1 MPARRDTHLGSR
13 LSSRRGKLLAR
24 LSISSDMTRPQ
35 RPRITP
41 IAGPILG
48 EFLIGISVTMAA
60 LWMASQI
67 SDAAAGAFGM
77 SQQVLESLFVLF
89 RVLALGVGVT
99 ITQALGGRRADAA
112 RRTALVGLGGCTWAG
127 TVAALWLLLASDWTL
142 EVLNAPPS
150 VAALG
155 SHYLPL
161 LAVAA
166 LLEAYNLVMASIL
179 RAHLHARDTLYVM
192 LVMHA
197 THLALAFP
205 LMLGVGDWDGLGLS
219 GNALALTVSRAT
231 GLGLHL
237 WLWRRRLHLVPG
249 QHDWWCC
256 PARALMPVLRIG
268 IPGASLDIAYR
279 IAFMMS
285 LSSAAKLGVA
295 ALATQAYVLQT
306 LRYVLLISLAIG
318 WACEIMVGHLIGSGE
333 FRTAHELVRK
343 GLRNGMFA
351 SGAMALIVAAA
362 APWLMRAFTRDPA
375 VIQAAQTLLWISFAL
390 ETGRVANL
398 VVLGALRSSG
408 DVIFPVSAAIASIVL
423 VLGFGSV
430 VLGQRYGLVGIW
442 IAYAADEW
450 IRSALMFWRWEKQGW
465 VGHAR
470 AIHERLRTPGVESR
484 F

>member
-1 MPARRDTHLGSR
+1 MA
-13 LSSRRGKLLAR
+13 
-24 LSISSDMTRPQ
+24 RPQ

-48 EFLIGISVTMAA
+48 EFLIGISVTMAG

-89 RVLALGVGVT
+89 RVLAIGVGVT
-99 ITQALGGRRADAA
+99 ITQALGGRQADAA
-112 RRTALVGLGGCTWAG
+112 RRTALVGLGACTWAG
-127 TVAALWLLLASDWTL
+127 AVAALWLLCFSDWTL
-142 EVLNAPPS
+142 DVLNAPDA
-150 VAALG
+150 VAALAG
-155 SHYLPL
+155 PYLPL

-179 RAHLHARDTLYVM
+179 RAHLHARDTLFVM

-197 THLALAFP
+197 TNLALAFP
-205 LMLGVGDWDGLGLS
+205 LMLGLGDWDGLGLP
-219 GNALALTVSRAT
+219 GYALALTLSRAT

-237 WLWRRRLHLVPG
+237 GLWRRRMQLVPS
-249 QHDWWCC
+249 QRDWWHC
-256 PARALMPVLRIG
+256 PARALMPVLHVG
-268 IPGASLDIAYR
+268 VPGASLELAYR

-285 LSSAAKLGVA
+285 LSAAAKLGVA

-318 WACEIMVGHLIGSGE
+318 WACEIMVGHLIGSGK
-333 FRTAHELVRK
+333 FRVAHQLVRK
-343 GLRNGMFA
+343 GLRNGLFA
-351 SGAMALIVAAA
+351 SGAMALIVAAG

-375 VIQAAQTLLWISFAL
+375 VIQMAQTLLWISFAL

-398 VVLGALRSSG
+398 VVLGALRSTG
-408 DVIFPVSAAIASIVL
+408 DVIFPVTASIASLVL
-423 VLGFGSV
+423 VLGIGSL
-430 VLGQRYGLVGIW
+430 VLGKYYGLVGIW
-442 IAYAADEW
+442 VAYAADEW
-450 IRSALMFWRWEKQGW
+450 IRGALMFWRWEAHGW
-465 VGHAR
+465 VSHAR
-470 AIHERLRTPGVESR
+470 AILQRMRSPGVESR

>member
-1 MPARRDTHLGSR
+1 MA
-13 LSSRRGKLLAR
+13 
-24 LSISSDMTRPQ
+24 RPQ

-99 ITQALGGRRADAA
+99 ITQALGGRRAEAA

-127 TVAALWLLLASDWTL
+127 AVAALWLLFFSDWTL
-142 EVLNAPPS
+142 AVLNAPPS
-150 VAALG
+150 VAALAG
-155 SHYLPL
+155 QYMPL

-166 LLEAYNLVMASIL
+166 LLESYNLVMASIL
-179 RAHLHARDTLYVM
+179 RAHLHARDTLFVM
-192 LVMHA
+192 IVMHA

-205 LMLGVGDWDGLGLS
+205 LMVGLGIGNFDGLGLP
-219 GNALALTVSRAT
+219 GNAVALTLSRAI
-231 GLGLHL
+231 GLVLHL
-237 WLWRRRLHLVPG
+237 WLWRRRMNLVPG
-249 QHDWWCC
+249 QHDWWRC

-268 IPGASLDIAYR
+268 VPGASLDIAYR

-285 LSSAAKLGVA
+285 LSAAAKLGVA

-306 LRYVLLISLAIG
+306 LRYVLLVSLAIG
-318 WACEIMVGHLIGSGE
+318 WACEIMVGHLVGSGE
-333 FRTAHELVRK
+333 FRMAHQLVRK
-343 GLRNGMFA
+343 GLRNGMLA
-351 SGAMALIVAAA
+351 SGAMALVAAA
-362 APWLMRAFTRDPA
+362 SAPWLMRAFTRDPA
-375 VIQAAQTLLWISFAL
+375 VIHAAQTLLWISFAL
-390 ETGRVANL
+390 ETGRVANI
-398 VVLGALRSSG
+398 VVLGALRSTG
-408 DVIFPVSAAIASIVL
+408 DVIFPVSAAITSIVL

-430 VLGQRYGLVGIW
+430 VLGQHMGLVGIW

-450 IRSALMFWRWEKQGW
+450 IRSALMRWRWETHGW
-465 VGHAR
+465 VAHAR
-470 AIHERLRTPGVESR
+470 EIHQRLRSPGVESR

>member
-1 MPARRDTHLGSR
+1 MP
-13 LSSRRGKLLAR
+13 
-24 LSISSDMTRPQ
+24 RPQ

-48 EFLIGISVTMAA
+48 EFLVGISVGMAA

-99 ITQALGGRRADAA
+99 ITQAIGGRRAEAA
-112 RRTALVGLGGCTWAG
+112 RRSALVGLGGCTWVG
-127 TVAALWLLLASDWTL
+127 TVAALWLLFFGDWTL
-142 EVLNAPPS
+142 AALNAPPA

-155 SHYLPL
+155 GHYLPL

-179 RAHLHARDTLYVM
+179 RAHLHARDTLFVM

-205 LMLGVGDWDGLGLS
+205 LMLGLGPSFGDWDGLGLA
-219 GNALALTVSRAT
+219 GNAVALTVSRAV
-231 GLGLHL
+231 GLALHL
-237 WLWRRRLHLVPG
+237 WFWRKRMNLVPG
-249 QHDWWCC
+249 QHDWWRC
-256 PARALMPVLRIG
+256 PAHALMPVLRIG

-279 IAFMMS
+279 LAFMMS
-285 LSSAAKLGVA
+285 LAAAAKLGVA
-295 ALATQAYVLQT
+295 ELATQAYVLQT

-318 WACEIMVGHLIGSGE
+318 WACEIMVGHLVGSGM
-333 FRTAHELVRK
+333 FREAHLLVRK
-343 GLRNGMFA
+343 GLRNGLLA
-351 SGAMALIVAAA
+351 SGAMALLAAIC
-362 APWLMRAFTRDPA
+362 APWIMRAFTRDPA
-375 VIQAAQTLLWISFAL
+375 VIDLAQTLLWISLAL

-398 VVLGALRSSG
+398 IVLGALRSTG

-423 VLGFGSV
+423 VLGFGSIF
-430 VLGQRYGLVGIW
+430 LGQRYGLVGIW

-450 IRSALMFWRWEKQGW
+450 IRSLIMFRRWETHGW
-465 VGHAR
+465 VSHAR
-470 AIHERLRTPGVESR
+470 EIHQRLRSPGVESR

>member
-1 MPARRDTHLGSR
+1 MA
-13 LSSRRGKLLAR
+13 
-24 LSISSDMTRPQ
+24 RPQ

-77 SQQVLESLFVLF
+77 SQQVLETLFVLF
-89 RVLALGVGVT
+89 RIIALGVGVT
-99 ITQALGGRRADAA
+99 ITQALGGRRSDAA

-127 TVAALWLLLASDWTL
+127 VAAALWLLLLGEWTL
-142 EVLNAPPS
+142 EALNAPAE
-150 VAALG
+150 VATLG
-155 SHYLPL
+155 AQYLPL

-166 LLEAYNLVMASIL
+166 LLEAYNLVMAAIL

-205 LMLGVGDWDGLGLS
+205 LMLGIGIADWDGLGLQ
-219 GNALALTVSRAT
+219 GNAVALTLSRAV
-231 GLGLHL
+231 GLALHL
-237 WLWRRRLHLVPG
+237 WLWRRRMQLVPV
-249 QHDWWCC
+249 QRDWWYC
-256 PARALMPVLRIG
+256 PMRALGPVLRIG

-279 IAFMMS
+279 IAFMMA
-285 LSSAAKLGVA
+285 LAAAAKHGVA
-295 ALATQAYVLQT
+295 AVATQAYVLQT

-318 WACEIMVGHLIGSGE
+318 WACEIMVGHLIGSGK
-333 FRTAHELVRK
+333 FRLAHQLVRK
-343 GLRNGMFA
+343 GLRNGLVA
-351 SGAMALIVAAA
+351 SGALALVAAAA
-362 APWLMRAFTRDPA
+362 APWYLRAFTHDPA

-398 VVLGALRSSG
+398 VVLGALRSTG
-408 DVIFPVSAAIASIVL
+408 DVIVPMAAAIVSIVV
-423 VLGFGSV
+423 VLGFGSLW
-430 VLGQRYGLVGIW
+430 LGAHFGLVGIW

-450 IRSALMFWRWEKQGW
+450 IRSALMIWRWETHGW
-465 VGHAR
+465 AVHAR
-470 AIHERLRTPGVESR
+470 GIYQRLRSPGVESR

>member
-1 MPARRDTHLGSR
+1 MA
-13 LSSRRGKLLAR
+13 
-24 LSISSDMTRPQ
+24 RPQ

-48 EFLIGISVTMAA
+48 EFLVGISVTMAA

-99 ITQALGGRRADAA
+99 IAQAVGGRRAEAA
-112 RRTALVGLGGCTWAG
+112 RRTALVGLGACTWAG
-127 TVAALWLLLASDWTL
+127 VAAALWLLFLGEWTL
-142 EVLNAPPS
+142 ESLNAPTE

-155 SHYLPL
+155 AQYLPL

-166 LLEAYNLVMASIL
+166 LLEAYNLVMAAIL
-179 RAHLHARDTLYVM
+179 RAHLHARDTLVVM

-205 LMLGVGDWDGLGLS
+205 LMLGVGIVDWDGLGLQ
-219 GNALALTVSRAT
+219 GNAVALTLSRAA
-231 GLGLHL
+231 GLALHL
-237 WLWRRRLHLVPG
+237 WLWRRRMNLVPV
-249 QHDWWCC
+249 QRDWWYC
-256 PARALMPVLRIG
+256 PARALGPVLRVG

-279 IAFMMS
+279 IAFMMAIAA
-285 LSSAAKLGVA
+285 AAKHGVA
-295 ALATQAYVLQT
+295 AVATQAYVLQT

-318 WACEIMVGHLIGSGE
+318 WACEIMVGHLVGAGK
-333 FRTAHELVRK
+333 FRTAHLLVRK
-343 GLRNGMFA
+343 GLRNGIVA
-351 SGAMALIVAAA
+351 SGALALVAAA
-362 APWLMRAFTRDPA
+362 SAPWFMRAFTHDPA

-398 VVLGALRSSG
+398 VVLGALRSTG
-408 DVIFPVSAAIASIVL
+408 DVIYPVSAAIASIVL
-423 VLGFGSV
+423 VLGFGSLW
-430 VLGQRYGLVGIW
+430 LGAHFGLVGIW

-450 IRSALMFWRWEKQGW
+450 IRGALMFWRWETHGW
-465 VGHAR
+465 VTHAR
-470 AIHERLRTPGVESR
+470 GIYQRLRSPGLESR

>member
-1 MPARRDTHLGSR
+1 MA
-13 LSSRRGKLLAR
+13 
-24 LSISSDMTRPQ
+24 RPQ

-48 EFLIGISVTMAA
+48 EFLVGISVGMAA

-77 SQQVLESLFVLF
+77 SQQVLEALFVLY

-99 ITQALGGRRADAA
+99 ITQALGGRREDAA
-112 RRTALVGLGGCTWAG
+112 HRTALVGLGGCTWIG
-127 TVAALWLLLASDWTL
+127 TVAALWLLFASDWTL
-142 EVLNAPPS
+142 VVLNAPPAVES
-150 VAALG
+150 LA

-179 RAHLHARDTLYVM
+179 RAHLHARDTLFVM
-192 LVMHA
+192 FLMHV

-205 LMLGVGDWDGLGLS
+205 LMLGVGEWEGLGLP
-219 GNALALTVSRAT
+219 GNALALTLSRAA
-231 GLGLHL
+231 GVGLHL
-237 WLWRRRLHLVPG
+237 WLWRRRMNLVPG
-249 QHDWWCC
+249 QHDWWRC
-256 PARALMPVLRIG
+256 PASALIPVLRIG

-279 IAFMMS
+279 VAFLMS
-285 LSSAAKLGVA
+285 LSAAAKLGVA

-306 LRYVLLISLAIG
+306 LRYVLLVSLAIG
-318 WACEIMVGHLIGSGE
+318 WACEIMVGHLVGSGK
-333 FRTAHELVRK
+333 FRAAHLLVRK
-343 GLRNGMFA
+343 GWRNGIVA
-351 SGAMALIVAAA
+351 SGAMALVAAA
-362 APWLMRAFTRDPA
+362 CAPWIMRAFTRDPT
-375 VIQAAQTLLWISFAL
+375 VIHAAQTLLWISFAL

-398 VVLGALRSSG
+398 VVFGALRSTG

-423 VLGFGSV
+423 VLGVGSV

-442 IAYAADEW
+442 IAYIADEW
-450 IRSALMFWRWEKQGW
+450 IRGAIMFRRWETHGW
-465 VGHAR
+465 VSHAR
-470 AIHERLRTPGVESR
+470 EIHQRLRSPGVESR

>member
-1 MPARRDTHLGSR
+1 M
-13 LSSRRGKLLAR
+13 AR
-24 LSISSDMTRPQ
+24 LN

-48 EFLIGISVTMAA
+48 EFLVGISVAMAG

-67 SDAAAGAFGM
+67 SDATAGAFGM

-89 RVLALGVGVT
+89 RVLAIGVGVT
-99 ITQALGGRRADAA
+99 ITQALGGRQAEAA
-112 RRTALVGLGGCTWAG
+112 RRTALVGLGACTWAG
-127 TVAALWLLLASDWTL
+127 TVAALWLLGFSDWTL
-142 EVLNAPPS
+142 ALLNAPDA
-150 VAALG
+150 VAALAG
-155 SHYLPL
+155 HYLPL

-179 RAHLHARDTLYVM
+179 RAHLYARDTLFVM
-192 LVMHA
+192 LAMHA

-205 LMLGVGDWDGLGLS
+205 LMLGVGDWAGAGLPGY
-219 GNALALTVSRAT
+219 ALALTLSRAT
-231 GLGLHL
+231 GVGLHL
-237 WLWRRRLHLVPG
+237 RLWRRRMNLVPG
-249 QHDWWCC
+249 QRDWWYC
-256 PARALMPVLRIG
+256 PAHALMPVLRIG
-268 IPGASLDIAYR
+268 VPGASLELGYR

-285 LSSAAKLGVA
+285 LSAAAKLGVA

-333 FRTAHELVRK
+333 FRTAHQLVRK
-343 GLRNGMFA
+343 GLRNGLVA
-351 SGAMALIVAAA
+351 SGTMALIVAAG
-362 APWLMRAFTRDPA
+362 APWIMRAFTRDPA

-398 VVLGALRSSG
+398 VVLGALRSTG
-408 DVIFPVSAAIASIVL
+408 DVIFPVSAALASLIL
-423 VLGFGSV
+423 VLGVGSV
-430 VLGQRYGLVGIW
+430 LLGQRYGLVGIW

-450 IRSALMFWRWEKQGW
+450 IRGALMFWRWETHGW

-470 AIHERLRTPGVESR
+470 AIQQRLRSPGVESR

>member
-1 MPARRDTHLGSR
+1 MA
-13 LSSRRGKLLAR
+13 
-24 LSISSDMTRPQ
+24 RPQ

-48 EFLIGISVTMAA
+48 EFLVGISVTMAA

-67 SDAAAGAFGM
+67 SDAAAGAFGL

-99 ITQALGGRRADAA
+99 IAQSLGGRRSDAA
-112 RRTALVGLGGCTWAG
+112 RRTALVGLGACTWAG
-127 TVAALWLLLASDWTL
+127 TAAALWLLLASDWTL
-142 EVLNAPPS
+142 GVLNAPPS

-155 SHYLPL
+155 GDYLPL

-179 RAHLHARDTLYVM
+179 RAHLHARDTLFVM

-205 LMLGVGDWDGLGLS
+205 LMLGIGIAGWDGLGLP
-219 GNALALTVSRAT
+219 GNAMALTVSRAI
-231 GLGLHL
+231 GLALHL
-237 WLWRRRLHLVPG
+237 WLWRRRMNLVPG
-249 QHDWWCC
+249 QHDWWRC
-256 PARALMPVLRIG
+256 PARALGPVLRIG

-279 IAFMMS
+279 LAFMMA
-285 LSSAAKLGVA
+285 LAAAAKLGVA
-295 ALATQAYVLQT
+295 ELATQAYVLQT

-333 FRTAHELVRK
+333 FRTAHQLVRK
-343 GLRNGMFA
+343 GLRNGILA
-351 SGAMALIVAAA
+351 SGAMALLAAA
-362 APWLMRAFTRDPA
+362 CAPWLMRAFTRDPA
-375 VIQAAQTLLWISFAL
+375 VIEAAQTLLWISFAL

-398 VVLGALRSSG
+398 VVLGALRSTG
-408 DVIFPVSAAIASIVL
+408 DVIFPVSAAIASIVF
-423 VLGFGSV
+423 VLGFGSLF
-430 VLGQRYGLVGIW
+430 LGQHFGLVGIW

-450 IRSALMFWRWEKQGW
+450 IRGAIMFWRWETHGW
-465 VGHAR
+465 VTHAR
-470 AIHERLRTPGVESR
+470 GIYQRIRSPGLESR

>member
-1 MPARRDTHLGSR
+1 MA
-13 LSSRRGKLLAR
+13 
-24 LSISSDMTRPQ
+24 RPQ

-48 EFLIGISVTMAA
+48 EFLVGISVTMAA

-99 ITQALGGRRADAA
+99 ITQALGGRRSEAA

-127 TVAALWLLLASDWTL
+127 TAAALWLLFLGEWTL
-142 EVLNAPPS
+142 ESLNAPPE

-155 SHYLPL
+155 AQYLPL

-166 LLEAYNLVMASIL
+166 LLEAYNLVMAAIL

-197 THLALAFP
+197 THLGLALP
-205 LMLGVGDWDGLGLS
+205 LMLGVGIAGWDGLGLQ
-219 GNALALTVSRAT
+219 GNAMALTLSRAT
-231 GLGLHL
+231 GLALHL
-237 WLWRRRLHLVPG
+237 WLWRRRMALVPV
-249 QHDWWCC
+249 QRDWWYC
-256 PARALMPVLRIG
+256 PARALGPVLRIG

-279 IAFMMS
+279 IAFMMAIAA
-285 LSSAAKLGVA
+285 AAKHGVA
-295 ALATQAYVLQT
+295 AVATQAYVLQT

-318 WACEIMVGHLIGSGE
+318 WACEIMVGHLVGAGK
-333 FRTAHELVRK
+333 FRDAHLLVRK
-343 GLRNGMFA
+343 GLRNGIVA
-351 SGAMALIVAAA
+351 SGALALLAAA
-362 APWLMRAFTRDPA
+362 TAPWFMRAFTHDPA
-375 VIQAAQTLLWISFAL
+375 VIHAAQTLLWISFAL

-398 VVLGALRSSG
+398 VVLGALRSTG
-408 DVIFPVSAAIASIVL
+408 DVIFPVSTAIVSIVF
-423 VLGFGSV
+423 VLGFGSLW
-430 VLGQRYGLVGIW
+430 LGAHFGLVGIW

-450 IRSALMFWRWEKQGW
+450 IRGALMFRRWETHGW
-465 VGHAR
+465 VTHAR
-470 AIHERLRTPGVESR
+470 GIYQRLRSPGIESR